1 MIEVYHSMN
10 KKWEA
15 TVKKVSDNSV
25 VDISTAELTFCV
37 KKIKIDPD
45 YVAEI
50 TRKNTAAKGESSTE
64 IVFETDGTDGV
75 YQVTLVSANT
85 SDLDFGLYFYS
96 VEMVLSGEPCIIA
109 DGVFEIL
116 AHAC

>member
-1 MIEVYHSMN
+1 MIEVYHSMS

-15 TVKKVSDNSV
+15 TVRKVSDSSI
-25 VDISTAELTFCV
+25 VDISLAELTFCV
-37 KKIKIDPD
+37 KRIKIDPD
-45 YVAEI
+45 HVAEI
-50 TRKNTAAKGESSTE
+50 TRENTAAKGEPSTE

-75 YQVTLVSANT
+75 YQVILVPANT

-96 VEMVLSGEPCIIA
+96 VEMVLSGETRIIA
-109 DGVFEIL
+109 DGDFEIL